1 VAMLMRIQLLS
12 AAGPQAAV
20 TLTPNPT
27 RDGVFFTSPEVLP
40 EGDPRATQ
48 TASAG

>member
-1 VAMLMRIQLLS
+1 MLMRIQLLGN
-12 AAGPQAAV
+12 AGTPQAAV

-27 RDGVFFTSPEVLP
+27 RDGVYFSSPEILP
-40 EGDPRATQ
+40 EGDPRVTQ